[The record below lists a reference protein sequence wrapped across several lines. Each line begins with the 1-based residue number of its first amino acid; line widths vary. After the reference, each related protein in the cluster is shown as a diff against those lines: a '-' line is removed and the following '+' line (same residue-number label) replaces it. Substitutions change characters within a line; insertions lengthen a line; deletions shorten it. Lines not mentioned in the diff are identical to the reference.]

1 MSQISHLTPSFAHRH
16 RLEAPNRRRI
26 RFAAAGLAAI
36 TSLLYVLIATSVVS
50 VIDAGAVENARH
62 DQMAFAT
69 PAAIAYAIGAV
80 LLLLPLMDRRILW
93 VAGALLQMGVIIMY
107 FSVAADREPS
117 FEPWGIAI
125 EVVQVLLLAALV
137 ALAVD
142 EPERAR

>member
-1 MSQISHLTPSFAHRH
+1 
-16 RLEAPNRRRI
+16 
-26 RFAAAGLAAI
+26 
-36 TSLLYVLIATSVVS
+36 VLIATSVVS
-50 VIDAGAVENARH
+50 VIDAAAVENARH

-80 LLLLPLMDRRILW
+80 LLLLPLMDRRILG